1 MRKTFLELQPTV
13 NQTFRLIGNS
23 ARGNLNA
30 RLEQSYKAEQEDDYP
45 AACMMRFEA
54 FEDILATLPD
64 DEDSAVTLDRT
75 HPNTLAAME
84 IILAS
89 AVDSYLAG
97 EGEVAA
103 AQLELLLDCDDEDP
117 LEATPILAL
126 CYAMIGEWECLED
139 IEPDLG
145 DKSALVPL
153 LRALQQF
160 VNRGKIESSTVEQL
174 ARYKEFTAE
183 LKLSDH
189 PTDEAYTRDINS
201 DRPSRA
207 ALAREMYLRTETL
220 LNTYP
225 KFLPA
230 LTAMLK

>member
-145 DKSALVPL
+145 DKSALAPL

-201 DRPSRA
+201 DRPTRA

>member
-145 DKSALVPL
+145 DKSALAPL

-160 VNRGKIESSTVEQL
+160 VTTGKIESNTVEQL